1 MPELT
6 GSKGALS
13 GQLLLPSHEVEA
25 AQKVLA
31 SSVLNRHSQTL
42 SGLIGVDSRESRVQS
57 ALKSRY

>member
-1 MPELT
+1 MPEQT
-6 GSKGALS
+6 GSRGPLS
-13 GQLLLPSHEVEA
+13 GHLLLPREEVEA

-31 SSVLNRHSQTL
+31 SSVLDRHSQTL